1 VIARPDHESQLVRA
15 LGSIGAATLTSRILG
30 FVRDVIV
37 ARAFGAG
44 PLTDA
49 FFVAYRIPNILR
61 RLLGEGALST
71 AIVPVFSD
79 YLLNR
84 DRPEFERMLRATRGA
99 ALIVL
104 AAVTGAGIAAAP
116 WIVRLMAP
124 GFARDPAQMALTVTL
139 TRLMFPYLVL
149 VGLSALT
156 MGTLN
161 AHGRFFMSA
170 LGPAVLNVGMIVTVL
185 LLSAHAEPPILSLAV
200 GVLAG
205 GLGQLAVQV
214 PELRRE
220 GLPLGASLE
229 PSHPALRRIG
239 RLLLPS
245 IFGLAAVQVTV
256 FVNTLLASVLQP
268 GSISFLYYADRVM
281 EFPLGVFGVAL
292 ASASLPAMSRQAA
305 AGDAGGL
312 ARTLGFALR
321 LSFFV
326 AMPAAV
332 GLVMLRVP
340 IIRTLF
346 ERGEFGPADT
356 VATAWAMACYAVGLP
371 AFSGTRIAAQAY
383 YARGEPRT
391 AVTVGIVSLAV
402 NIVLA
407 IGLMRLMGHAGLA
420 LASSGSAYA
429 HLFILLW
436 LARGRLGGLGVR
448 NLLDGI
454 GRTGG
459 ATAVLAAWLAVV
471 LRTWPVSAGPLAEA
485 GWLAL
490 AIASGGL
497 VFWLA
502 SITVRSPERV
512 ALLRSLRSPEAR

>member
-1 VIARPDHESQLVRA
+1 VIARSDHESQLVRA
-15 LGSIGAATLTSRILG
+15 LGSIGAATLASRILG
-30 FVRDVIV
+30 FARDVIV

-79 YLLNR
+79 YLMNR
-84 DRPEFERMLRATRGA
+84 DRPQFERMLRATRGA
-99 ALIVL
+99 ALIALTAVAVL
-104 AAVTGAGIAAAP
+104 GIAVAP
-116 WIVRLMAP
+116 WLVRLMAP
-124 GFARDPAQMALTVTL
+124 GFARDPAQMTLTVTL

-161 AHGRFFMSA
+161 AHGRFFVAA
-170 LGPAVLNVGMIVTVL
+170 LGPAVLNVGMILCVL
-185 LLSAHAEPPILSLAV
+185 VLSAHVVPPILSLAI
-200 GVLAG
+200 GVLLG
-205 GLGQLAVQV
+205 GVGQLAIQI

-229 PSHPALRRIG
+229 PFHPALRRIG
-239 RLLLPS
+239 RLLVPS

-256 FVNTLLASVLQP
+256 FVNTLLASVLRP
-268 GSISFLYYADRVM
+268 GSISYLYYADRVM

-305 AGDAGGL
+305 AGDTLAL
-312 ARTLGFALR
+312 ARTLNFALR
-321 LSFFV
+321 LSFYV
-326 AMPAAV
+326 GVPAAA

-340 IIRTLF
+340 ITRTLF

-356 VATAWAMACYAVGLP
+356 AATAWALACYAVGIP
-371 AFSGTRIAAQAY
+371 AFSATRIAAQAF
-383 YARGEPRT
+383 YALGDPRT
-391 AVTVGIVSLAV
+391 AVTVGIVSVAA

-407 IGLMRLMGHAGLA
+407 LSLMQPMGHAGLA

-429 HLFILLW
+429 NLLMLLW
-436 LARGRLGGLGVR
+436 LARRRLGGLGERDLLKALVR
-448 NLLDGI
+448 TI
-454 GRTGG
+454 G
-459 ATAVLAAWLAVV
+459 AAAALVGWLAVA
-471 LRTWPVSAGPLAEA
+471 LFTWPVSGGPLAGV
-485 GWLAL
+485 GWLVV
-490 AIASGGL
+490 AIAGGAL
-497 VFWLA
+497 VFWVA
-502 SITVRSPERV
+502 SIVVQSPERV
-512 ALLRSLRSPEAR
+512 ALLRSLRSRKPR